1 MHRTFARAFL
11 VQHAHMCVFC
21 IHVTLE
27 KFHKIHLNVFGAEFF
42 TEARS
47 MCLVYVE
54 IYGS

>member
-1 MHRTFARAFL
+1 MYRTFARAFL

-27 KFHKIHLNVFGAEFF
+27 KFHKIHLNVFGAELF